1 MNRCPAAHAGTE
13 RCAVGTVPI
22 RLIRTAKVPL
32 CAAVAASAI
41 FGLLLVRPVLDGRA
55 TILFASVFLLACGAA
70 SLNSYQDH
78 RWDRLLRRTRDRPL
92 ACGELSPRA
101 ALWQAV
107 LLFAAGVLL
116 LLLLPEPQ
124 APLLVALIIV
134 LFYNGIYTPLKLRT
148 SWALLPGAVCGA
160 LPPYLGWLAG
170 DGPLAAAEIFIAMA
184 VLSLWQ
190 VPHFWLITLHYRD
203 DYRQLSLPALVREMP
218 EDNLRLIALIWILAL
233 VSAVHSLLL
242 VHPLSPL
249 WLPVPISALSLALAA
264 ISGYALLGSRTP
276 GYRVL
281 FALMNVFL
289 LLVMALFSFG
299 SLGR

>member
-1 MNRCPAAHAGTE
+1 MNRCTTAHAGTE
-13 RCAVGTVPI
+13 RRAVGTVSI
-22 RLIRTAKVPL
+22 RLIRTAKAPL
-32 CAAVAASAI
+32 CVAVAASAI
-41 FGLLLVRPVLDGRA
+41 FGLLLARPVLDGRA
-55 TILFASVFLLACGAA
+55 MVLFASVFLLACGAA

-92 ACGELSPRA
+92 ASGELPLRV

-124 APLLVALIIV
+124 APLLVALTVV
-134 LFYNGIYTPLKLRT
+134 LLYNGIYTPLKLRT
-148 SWALLPGAVCGA
+148 SWAVLPGAVCGA

-170 DGPLAAAEIFIAMA
+170 GGPFATAEIFIAMS
-184 VLSLWQ
+184 VLALWQ
-190 VPHFWLITLHYRD
+190 VPHFWLVTLNYRD
-203 DYRQLSLPALVREMP
+203 DYRQLSLPALVRTMP
-218 EDNLRLIALIWILAL
+218 EDKLRLIALIWILAL

-242 VHPLSPL
+242 VRPLSPV

-281 FALMNVFL
+281 FALMNGFL